1 MSTPSNEFAD
11 NLFDQ
16 VLSIWVNP
24 EIERRKQ
31 AGLIG
36 DKFVLWAAQVI
47 MDPSGPEQV
56 RLNDEAQGIFKLQNL
71 PDDSTVSPA
80 TFHNITGDIKE
91 FTLAKDDCPNA
102 GHITL
107 IRHMKGFFIAF
118 DFLYN
123 AAVIADHVRTA
134 QEFLDEAKAALSS
147 KRIKAF
153 VANLHV
159 ATELTAKSLL
169 LRHPDKNLMTSKKH
183 SYVLSKYNEYSKQ
196 GNTEQRFAQLLNNL
210 ANLRNAARYPNN
222 SFSVTQEQAEQML
235 EVAEEMFAVLMKSIP
250 KRAQARLAE

>member
-1 MSTPSNEFAD
+1 MNTPSNEFAD

-31 AGLIG
+31 AGLID
-36 DKFVLWAAQVI
+36 DKFVFWAAQLI
-47 MDPSGPEQV
+47 MDPSGPEQI
-56 RLNDEAQGIFKLQNL
+56 RLNEEARGIFKLQNMA
-71 PDDSTVSPA
+71 DDSIVSPA
-80 TFHNITGDIKE
+80 TFHTVTGKIRE
-91 FTLAKDDCPNA
+91 FTLEKDDCPNA

-107 IRHMKGFFIAF
+107 IRHMKGFFLAF

-123 AAVIADHVRTA
+123 AAVIADHVKTA

-147 KRIKAF
+147 NRIKAC
-153 VANLHV
+153 VANLHI
-159 ATELTAKSLL
+159 AAELTAKSLL
-169 LRHPDKNLMTSKKH
+169 LRHPDKSLMTSKRH

-210 ANLRNAARYPNN
+210 ANLRNAARYPNGP
-222 SFSVTQEQAEQML
+222 FSVTQQQAEQML
-235 EVAEEMFAVLMKSIP
+235 EVAEEMFAVLMNSIP
-250 KRAQARLAE
+250 KRAQARLTE